1 MTLESGTW
9 KQQLRVRLQT
19 LWMLKMFSTMG
30 GIALFFYAY
39 FWVMRHPLSAVTVMP
54 AIRLD
59 DFVAFSPHSFFL
71 YVSLWVYVALGS
83 ALLKNAQEL
92 AAWGAAS
99 FVMIVVGL
107 GVFLTLPTKVPDP
120 EIDWSLYPSLQFLK
134 TVDVS
139 GNACPSLHAAFAVFS
154 AVVLHRTL
162 TAIRSARALLI
173 LNLVWGLGIVYSTVA
188 TRQHVVLDVIAGS
201 LLAAAG
207 AVAYA
212 QFIVIAEIRRARLIP
227 DQRQL
232 FPRRNPN

>member
-1 MTLESGTW
+1 MAHEPGTW
-9 KQQLRVRLQT
+9 KHELSARLHT
-19 LWMLKMFSTMG
+19 LWALKMFSTMA

-54 AIRLD
+54 ATRLD
-59 DFVAFSPHSFFL
+59 DLVAFSPHSFFL

-83 ALLKNAQEL
+83 ALLKDAQEL

-107 GVFLTLPTKVPDP
+107 GVFLALPTKVPDP
-120 EIDWSLYPSLQFLK
+120 AIDWSLYPSLQFLK

-139 GNACPSLHAAFAVFS
+139 GNACPSLHATFAVFS
-154 AVVLHRTL
+154 AVVLHRAL
-162 TAIRSARALLI
+162 TAIRSTRALLI
-173 LNLVWGLGIVYSTVA
+173 FNLVWGLGIVYSTVA